1 MLWGVEYEKK
11 ERKRR
16 KREKRWKREK
26 KVEKG
31 IKGGKG
37 KKRWKRKAVCCPSLA
52 EQDLH
57 PLCYEER
64 LSHLREMNNFKIRG
78 SAGQKAPL

>member
-1 MLWGVEYEKK
+1 MGYAMLWGVEYEKK
-11 ERKRR
+11 RK
-16 KREKRWKREK
+16 
-26 KVEKG
+26 G
-31 IKGGKG
+31 NGGKR
-37 KKRWKRKAVCCPSLA
+37 KKRWKGKTVCCPALA

-64 LSHLREMNNFKIRG
+64 LNHFRELSNFKIRG